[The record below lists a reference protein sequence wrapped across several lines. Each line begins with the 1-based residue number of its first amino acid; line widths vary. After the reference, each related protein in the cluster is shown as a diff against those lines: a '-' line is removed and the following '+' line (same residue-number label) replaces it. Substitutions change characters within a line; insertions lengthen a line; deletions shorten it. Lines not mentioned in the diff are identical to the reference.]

1 MIFYELNKRTFD
13 QAERMVANQDF
24 VKAGQHLKKQAD
36 WLHFMGQEQLSFD
49 VQEHALDIYLKANT
63 IAQFLSEIMQIPEE
77 R

>member
-1 MIFYELNKRTFD
+1 MNSTSGPLIKRN
-13 QAERMVANQDF
+13 EWSANQDF

-63 IAQFLSEIMQIPEE
+63 IAQFLSEIMRIPEE